1 MEIIM
6 KVLTFCGAAVFL
18 TAAAAIITSFLFKHY
33 PNIINN
39 VLRG

>member
-18 TAAAAIITSFLFKHY
+18 TAAAAIIT
-33 PNIINN
+33 IISQNRDG
-39 VLRG
+39 L